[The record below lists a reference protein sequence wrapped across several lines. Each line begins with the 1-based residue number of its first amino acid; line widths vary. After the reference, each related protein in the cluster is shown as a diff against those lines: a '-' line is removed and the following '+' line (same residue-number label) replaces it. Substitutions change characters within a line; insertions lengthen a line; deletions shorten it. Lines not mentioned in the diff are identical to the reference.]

1 MDRLSD
7 IGSSRA
13 LSFPAV
19 NGGACRASWSGRKPA
34 LVITGASGFLGRHLI
49 AALRERYI
57 IFGLARRTPG
67 AVGLAPHRNVT
78 WYQVDIAERE
88 PLESVFRSL
97 RQVPGPKIVIHL
109 AAHYDFTGEK
119 SPEYERTNVHG
130 LRNVLEL
137 SRSLV
142 PELFVFPSSL
152 AACAFPTG
160 GGALTEESPADGD
173 HHYAVSKRIGEAM
186 LREYVGQFR
195 PVIVRLA
202 AVFSD
207 WCEYPPLYSFLG
219 TWLGQA
225 WNRRVLGGTGQSAI
239 PYLHVRCAANFFQRL
254 LEMRSVLRPLE
265 VLIASPDGCVSHLEA
280 FEAAT
285 LAFLGHRMKP
295 ILMPA
300 LVSRAGLRAID
311 LAGRLQ
317 GNRPFERPWMGR
329 YIDLRMNTDA
339 RRTRERIGWSAMPRL
354 DVLRRMP
361 FLVENLKNDPI
372 EWHRRNLAAL
382 KTIHLQPNLKL
393 LHLFEAHEHGI
404 LEASMAQVLDPYAEA
419 LFPNY
424 QRILG
429 EDELRWAKRQLFLQ
443 LKNTIRTRDLTI
455 FKAYCRHVAER
466 RHRQGFVV
474 DEVCRMIASE
484 RDLCIR
490 VLRADPA
497 SADLVQAIHDHV
509 SMTFLVGLD
518 EIQDAF
524 DVLEGRMLP
533 LNV

>member
-1 MDRLSD
+1 M
-7 IGSSRA
+7 
-13 LSFPAV
+13 
-19 NGGACRASWSGRKPA
+19 
-34 LVITGASGFLGRHLI
+34 ITGASGFVGRHLI
-49 AALRERYI
+49 AALREKYP
-57 IFGLARRTPG
+57 IFGLARRAPG
-67 AVGLAPHRNVT
+67 AVGIPPHRNVT

-88 PLESVFRSL
+88 PLEAVFRSL

-109 AAHYDFTGEK
+109 AAYYDFTGEK
-119 SPEYERTNVHG
+119 DPEYERTNVHG

-152 AACAFPTG
+152 AACAFPTASR
-160 GGALTEESPADGD
+160 ALTEDSPPDGD
-173 HHYAVSKRIGEAM
+173 HHYAVSKRIGEMM
-186 LREYVGQFR
+186 LREYVAHFR

-207 WCEYPPLYSFLG
+207 WCEYPPLYAFLG

-225 WNRRVLGGTGQSAI
+225 WNRRILGGSGQSAI
-239 PYLHVRCAANFFQRL
+239 PYLHVRCAASFFQHV
-254 LEMRSVLRPLE
+254 LEKRSELRPLE

-285 LAFLGHRMKP
+285 LAFSGQRQKP

-300 LVSRAGLRAID
+300 PLSRLGLRAMD

-329 YIDLRMNTDA
+329 YIDLRLNTDA
-339 RRTRERIGWSAMPRL
+339 RRTRERIGWSTTPRL

-361 FLVENLKNDPI
+361 FLVENLKSDPI
-372 EWHRRNLAAL
+372 EWHRRNLAAM
-382 KTIHLQPNLKL
+382 KTINLQPNLKL
-393 LHLFEAHEHGI
+393 LYLFEAREHGI
-404 LEASMAQVLDPYAEA
+404 LEASMAQALESDAEA
-419 LFPNY
+419 LFPGY
-424 QRILG
+424 RRILG
-429 EDELRWAKRQLFLQ
+429 ADELRWAKRQLFLQ

-455 FKAYCRHVAER
+455 FKAYCRHLAER
-466 RHRQGFVV
+466 RHRQGFLV

-490 VLRADPA
+490 VLRSDPA
-497 SADLVQAIHDHV
+497 SADLGQAIHDHV

-518 EIQDAF
+518 EIEDAF
-524 DVLEGRMLP
+524 DVLEGRMP
-533 LNV
+533 AFSA

>member
-1 MDRLSD
+1 
-7 IGSSRA
+7 
-13 LSFPAV
+13 
-19 NGGACRASWSGRKPA
+19 
-34 LVITGASGFLGRHLI
+34 VITGASGFLGRHLV
-49 AALRERYI
+49 AALRDKYS
-57 IFGLARRTPG
+57 IFGIARRAPT
-67 AVGLAPHRNVT
+67 AVGLTPHRNVT
-78 WYQVDIAERE
+78 WYQVDIAEKE
-88 PLESVFRSL
+88 PLEVVFRSL
-97 RQVPGPKIVIHL
+97 RRVPGPKMVIHL
-109 AAHYDFTGEK
+109 AAHYDFTGEN

-152 AACAFPTG
+152 AACAFPRG
-160 GGALTEESPADGD
+160 GRALTEDSPPDGD

-186 LREYVGQFR
+186 LREYVAHFR

-207 WCEYPPLYSFLG
+207 WCEYPPLYAFLG
-219 TWLGQA
+219 TWLGPG
-225 WNRRVLGGTGQSAI
+225 WNRRILGGTGQSAI

-254 LEMRSVLRPLE
+254 LDRHAELRPLE

-285 LAFLGHRMKP
+285 LAFFGQRARA

-300 LVSRAGLRAID
+300 ALSRVGLWTMD

-339 RRTRERIGWSAMPRL
+339 RRTRERLGWSAMPRL

-361 FLVENLKNDPI
+361 FLVENLKSDPI

-393 LHLFEAHEHGI
+393 LYLFEAHEHGI
-404 LEASMAQVLDPYAEA
+404 LEASMAQALDSDAEA
-419 LFPNY
+419 VFPTY
-424 QRILG
+424 RGILG
-429 EDELRWAKRQLFLQ
+429 ADELRWAKRQLFLQ

-455 FKAYCRHVAER
+455 FKAYCRHLAER

-474 DEVCRMIASE
+474 DEVCRMIASD

-490 VLRADPA
+490 VLRSDPA
-497 SADLVQAIHDHV
+497 SADLAQAIHDHV

-533 LNV
+533 LHA